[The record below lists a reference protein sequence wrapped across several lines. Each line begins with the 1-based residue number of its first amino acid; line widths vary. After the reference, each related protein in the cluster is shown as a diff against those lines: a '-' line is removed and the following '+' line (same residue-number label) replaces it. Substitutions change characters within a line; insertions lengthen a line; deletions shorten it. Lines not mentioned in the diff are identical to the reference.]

1 MVEVM
6 KIMMTSFKSFHAG
19 TAVLSA
25 PNPAAGHCQ
34 LIPLMEK
41 DNRLMECS

>member
-1 MVEVM
+1 MVEVT
-6 KIMMTSFKSFHAG
+6 KIMVTSFKSFHAG

-34 LIPLMEK
+34 LTPLMDK
-41 DNRLMECS
+41 DKKLMEAS